1 MLENFNEPEW
11 LKNIT
16 HGSLVSFFWA
26 LVGRAMFH
34 AKLVQQG
41 RRRVF
46 SLALIW
52 ELPIALGM
60 YMVGAGVAD
69 ALGSTGHI
77 RDGIIVS
84 CAYLGP
90 RAIEQLF
97 ELVMDAIEQR
107 MNKGGEQS

>member
-11 LKNIT
+11 LKNVA
-16 HGSLVSFFWA
+16 HGSLMSFLWA
-26 LVGRAMFH
+26 MIGRLMFH

-41 RRRVF
+41 RRRVI

-60 YMVGAGVAD
+60 YMVGAGIAD
-69 ALGSTGHI
+69 ALGSIGHI

-90 RAIEQLF
+90 RVIEQAF
-97 ELVMDAIEQR
+97 ELALSAISQR
-107 MNKGGEQS
+107 MKKGADQ

>member
-1 MLENFNEPEW
+1 MLENFNGPEW

-16 HGSLVSFFWA
+16 NGSLMSVFWA
-26 LVGRAMFH
+26 VVGRAMFH

-60 YMVGAGVAD
+60 YMVGADIAD
-69 ALGSTGHI
+69 AMGSTGHI

-97 ELVMDAIEQR
+97 ELAMEAIEQR